1 MTTII
6 LFLVVLSV
14 LVFVHEFGHYF
25 SAKRLGVKVEE
36 FGFGFPPRAFGVKR
50 GGTTYSVNWIPLGG
64 FVRIK
69 GESGE
74 DGRDPDSF
82 VRQSAPRRLL
92 ILAAGVLMNLLLAWG
107 LFTIGAAIG
116 LPEALEGQPSAARI
130 RERSITVTDVLPGS
144 PAESAGLSYG
154 DRIAAIDG
162 AAVVSFVDLT
172 ERIAVSAG
180 REVTLEVRRGSDGT
194 RNVAV
199 TPVVLEQTGKPGI
212 GVGLVESGIV
222 SYPWYLAPLRG
233 LELTWRNT
241 IAVFAALGSLV
252 VSIFSGNGV
261 TADVAGP
268 VGIAVA
274 TGQVARLGFTYLLQF
289 TALLSIN
296 LAVINLLPLPA
307 LDGGRVL
314 FLAIEK
320 IRRKPVDRALEGI
333 VHQIG
338 FALLLLLALLV
349 TFQDVRRFGGGIIDG
364 IGGMFR

>member
-1 MTTII
+1 MTTIL
-6 LFLVVLSV
+6 LFLLVLSV
-14 LVFVHEFGHYF
+14 LVFVHEFGHYV

-107 LFTIGAAIG
+107 LFTVGAAIG

-130 RERSITVTDVLPGS
+130 RERSVTVTDVLPGS
-144 PAESAGLSYG
+144 PAEAAGLSYG

-162 AAVVSFVDLT
+162 TAVVSFADLT
-172 ERIAVSAG
+172 SRIALAAG
-180 REVTLEVRRGSDGT
+180 QEVALDLKRGNGARTVR
-194 RNVAV
+194 V
-199 TPVVLEQTGKPGI
+199 TPTTLEQTGKPGI

-241 IAVFAALGSLV
+241 VAVFAALGSLV
-252 VSIFSGNGV
+252 VSVVSGNGV

-364 IGGMFR
+364 VNGLFR